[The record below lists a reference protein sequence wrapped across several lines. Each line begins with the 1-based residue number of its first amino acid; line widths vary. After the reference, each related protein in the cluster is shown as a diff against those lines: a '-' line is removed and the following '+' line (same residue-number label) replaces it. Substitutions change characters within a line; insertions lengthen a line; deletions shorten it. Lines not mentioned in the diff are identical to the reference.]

1 MEISAAEAWKAPALC
16 TLAGDS
22 AFAAK
27 GRCAILNDTLS
38 PARRR
43 VRSLADQ
50 VYEYLR
56 TGIVSGRLAPGARI
70 VEMEVAGAM
79 GTSQG
84 PVREA
89 LQRLEREGL
98 VEKRSHSATF
108 VTTVSLDEIY
118 ELFSIRSVIEGFAI
132 RRAVERITP
141 EQCDQL
147 DYLIDAMRTAGLGG
161 DMLTL
166 TEHDLQFHR
175 LICQW
180 SGSATLLRA
189 WDPLYGQTQRF
200 VVRTHKD
207 YFASLTDIA
216 DTHLPIVAALRS
228 HDAEQ
233 VTHIIREHVMLIWS
247 LFGQKAAL
255 PKEQIDGASTE
266 DATRQSI

>member
-1 MEISAAEAWKAPALC
+1 MLRLQR
-16 TLAGDS
+16 T
-22 AFAAK
+22 
-27 GRCAILNDTLS
+27 T
-38 PARRR
+38 
-43 VRSLADQ
+43 RSLADQ

-56 TGIVSGRLAPGARI
+56 TEIVSGRLTPGARV
-70 VEMEVAGAM
+70 VELEVASAM

-98 VEKRSHSATF
+98 VEKHSHSATF
-108 VTTVSLDEIY
+108 VTNVSIDEMY

-132 RRAVERITP
+132 RRTVERITP

-147 DYLIDAMRTAGLGG
+147 DQLIELMRTAGRND

-166 TEHDLQFHR
+166 TGHDLQFHR

-180 SGSATLLRA
+180 SGSGTLQRS

-216 DTHLPIVAALRS
+216 DTHVPIVAALRN
-228 HDAEQ
+228 HDAAN
-233 VTHIIREHVMLIWS
+233 VTRLIQEHVMLIWH
-247 LFGQKAAL
+247 LFGKERKEAL
-255 PKEQIDGASTE
+255 
-266 DATRQSI
+266 

>member
-1 MEISAAEAWKAPALC
+1 LLRLQR
-16 TLAGDS
+16 T
-22 AFAAK
+22 
-27 GRCAILNDTLS
+27 T
-38 PARRR
+38 
-43 VRSLADQ
+43 RSLADQ

-56 TGIVSGRLAPGARI
+56 TEIVSGRLTPGARV
-70 VEMEVAGAM
+70 VELEVASAM

-98 VEKRSHSATF
+98 VEKHSHSATF
-108 VTTVSLDEIY
+108 VTNVSIDEMY

-132 RRAVERITP
+132 RRTVERITP

-147 DYLIDAMRTAGLGG
+147 DQLIELMRTAGRND

-166 TEHDLQFHR
+166 TGHDLQFHR

-180 SGSATLLRA
+180 SGSGTLQRS

-216 DTHLPIVAALRS
+216 DTHVPIVAALRN
-228 HDAEQ
+228 HDAAN
-233 VTHIIREHVMLIWS
+233 VTRLIQEHVMLIWH
-247 LFGQKAAL
+247 LFGKERKEAL
-255 PKEQIDGASTE
+255 
-266 DATRQSI
+266 